1 MKQIKV
7 YLKSKQVDNRGL
19 SLIEILMAIAILAI
33 IIVPVFGSFIT
44 AARVNRDSRRVM
56 AATNTAQ
63 TILEGFA
70 DKSYE
75 DVKTAVG
82 LMGTVDLSGNYA
94 LSTLD
99 SNYYNMSTSYEALNP
114 GPFYAASIGVSGPDE
129 LIYRGDFYR
138 AVDLISGNGIP
149 ANTVSFNSIAAIA
162 ANLNVTSGA
171 DKALMG
177 WTDTSGMFTTLVYS
191 GIEVE
196 YFKFD
201 VIVTFIPMAKAADD
215 RYYTYCATL
224 TVYDADQEDPAMR
237 FQQSELLDIMLG
249 GIAK

>member
-1 MKQIKV
+1 MKRMNI
-7 YLKSKQVDNRGL
+7 YLKSKQMDNRGL

-44 AARVNRDSRRVM
+44 AARVNRDARRVM

-75 DVKTAVG
+75 DVKTAIG

-99 SNYYNMSTSYEALNP
+99 GNYYNMASSYEALNP
-114 GPFYAASIGVSGPDE
+114 GPFYGASIGVSGPDE
-129 LIYRGDFYR
+129 VIYLGDFYR
-138 AVDLISGNGIP
+138 AVDLISGNGVS
-149 ANTVSFNSIAAIA
+149 ANTVSFNNIASMA
-162 ANLNVTSGA
+162 AALNVSSGA
-171 DKALMG
+171 DKALMS
-177 WTDTSGMFTTLVYS
+177 WTDASGLFTALVYS

-201 VIVTFIPMAKAADD
+201 VIVTFIPMAAAPTD
-215 RYYTYCATL
+215 RYYTYCTTL
-224 TVYDADQEDPAMR
+224 TVYDANPEDPSKR